1 MHITQ
6 GTTSRVLASE
16 EQWLCCPC
24 NVCNGSGKSRSRVRV
39 QKFLHRKLRREQ
51 SKNLRKEIAEL

>member
-6 GTTSRVLASE
+6 GTTSRALASE
-16 EQWLCCPC
+16 EQLLCCPC
-24 NVCNGSGKSRSRVRV
+24 KHCKGSGKNRSRVRV

-51 SKNLRKEIAEL
+51 SRNLRKEIAEL